1 MLAADEARATAAA
14 KMNEPVDSEKPSEPA
29 PKYPLIAANTL
40 VAMEVN
46 NDAIMGSSQG
56 TKTRNNKI

>member
-1 MLAADEARATAAA
+1 MLAADEVRAAAAA
-14 KMNEPVDSEKPSEPA
+14 KANEPIDSEKPESLV
-29 PKYPLIAANTL
+29 PLIATNTC